1 MSDDKQPQRKH
12 DTNPGTTPGEGARR
26 SPRLQHEML
35 VSVMS
40 PASDVDRRSFSGWG
54 TNLSIGG
61 VFINAPDAAVKAA
74 KEGAGVDVLLQL
86 PGQPECKL
94 KGRIAWARPNGPGV
108 AEPGMGVEFTS
119 VDDASRELIGRM
131 MARLAA
137 DLTGA

>member
-1 MSDDKQPQRKH
+1 MSDVKQPEKK
-12 DTNPGTTPGEGARR
+12 PGEGARR

-40 PASDVDRRSFSGWG
+40 AATDPDRRSFSGWG
-54 TNLSIGG
+54 TNLSAGG
-61 VFINAPDAAVKAA
+61 VFVNAPDVAVKAA

-108 AEPGMGVEFTS
+108 AEPGMGIEFTAP
-119 VDDASRELIGRM
+119 DDAARELIGRM

-137 DLTGA
+137 DLS